1 MSALTIALRQLS
13 KTNMG
18 GRGGGEVTILIIT
31 LHLLSKTNMR
41 GREGEEGEYFCRLS
55 LFTRFPKQ
63 IQSQKMSEILKMD
76 YIKKNYLLSHDI
88 R

>member
-18 GRGGGEVTILIIT
+18 GRGGGGSDYSHHYSTPAFQN
-31 LHLLSKTNMR
+31 KY
-41 GREGEEGEYFCRLS
+41 EGKEGEYFCRLS

-63 IQSQKMSEILKMD
+63 IRSQKMSEILKMD

>member
-63 IQSQKMSEILKMD
+63 IRFSKKCLKF
-76 YIKKNYLLSHDI
+76 
-88 R
+88 